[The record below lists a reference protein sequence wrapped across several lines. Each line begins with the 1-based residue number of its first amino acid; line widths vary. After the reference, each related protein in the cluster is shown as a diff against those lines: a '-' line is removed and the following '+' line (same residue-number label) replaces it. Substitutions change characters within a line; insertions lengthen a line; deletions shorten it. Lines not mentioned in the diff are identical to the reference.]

1 MGALRRL
8 LDKLGESD
16 DARLAAEIRAWAE
29 SVPGTC
35 RISDCPMR
43 EPVKIAGVVKRI
55 TVFPVQGKE
64 TLEALVTDGTG
75 EMSVA
80 FMGRRAIPGLGLG
93 TRMIVEGVAGEQ
105 RGTRRMVNPR
115 FEFTR

>member
-1 MGALRRL
+1 MGVLRRL
-8 LDKLGESD
+8 LDKVGESD
-16 DARLAAEIRAWAE
+16 DARLAAEIKTWAE

-35 RISDCPMR
+35 RISDCPLR
-43 EPVKIAGVVKRI
+43 VPVRIAGVVKRI

-75 EMSVA
+75 EMSIA

-93 TRMIVEGVAGEQ
+93 TRMIVAGVAGEL
-105 RGTRRMVNPR
+105 RGDRRMVNPS
-115 FEFTR
+115 FEFTG